1 MCNIALIRYFFRL
14 PERNWFLHIIVP
26 ILGVLALAYPLW
38 AVAQPGQV
46 FPYNLVPYIVI
57 AWIVLGIITFVYFR
71 VKAPEK
77 LAALGSF
84 LAEDNPS
91 EDRLMLED
99 ATHSAHSTETE

>member
-1 MCNIALIRYFFRL
+1 MVGNS
-14 PERNWFLHIIVP
+14 IVQFARVCP
-26 ILGVLALAYPLW
+26 QQDRSIHSMAYPLW
-38 AVAQPGQV
+38 AVAQPGQT

-84 LAEDNPS
+84 LAEDNLS

-99 ATHSAHSTETE
+99 ATHSAHQAEAD